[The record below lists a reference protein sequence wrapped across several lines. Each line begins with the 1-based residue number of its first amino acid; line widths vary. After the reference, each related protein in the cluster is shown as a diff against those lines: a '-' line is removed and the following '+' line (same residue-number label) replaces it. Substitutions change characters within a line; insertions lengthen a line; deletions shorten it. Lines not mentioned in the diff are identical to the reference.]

1 MKVDL
6 LDIMGS
12 DLTVVNA
19 ARVSFA
25 AESEEF
31 GSRDKKLIRYL
42 ANHNHWTPFGHVQVQ
57 FRIKAPVFVAR
68 QLVKHQVGLV
78 WNEISR
84 RYVDFLPT
92 FHQPEA
98 WRKRADNKKQGS
110 SDESFTGPDGER
122 FDMRY
127 KDLMD
132 KAEAVYDNMIASGVA
147 PEQARMVLPQSM
159 MTEWYWTGSLAA
171 FARVVQQRISSDAQY
186 ECQIIAQKIDQALA
200 IADEVSYSWACLT
213 ERE

>member
-1 MKVDL
+1 MEVQL

-42 ANHNHWTPFGHVQVQ
+42 ANHNHWTPFAHVQVQ

-68 QLVKHQVGLV
+68 QLVKHQSGLV

-171 FARVVQQRISSDAQY
+171 FARVVQQRISRDAQY

>member
-1 MKVDL
+1 MEVQL

-25 AESEEF
+25 AESDEF

-68 QLVKHQVGLV
+68 QLVKHQSGLV